1 MIPIHELLNRIIWDK
16 EYGEARFVIGYYDRV
31 SDEIIRV
38 PFKELDFDPE
48 DHFDFSLIDEEG
60 EAHTIPLHRIREVF
74 RNDELVWERHV
85 EE

>member
-31 SDEIIRV
+31 SDEIVRV
-38 PFKELDFDPE
+38 PFKELDFDPG

-60 EAHTIPLHRIREVF
+60 ETHTIPLHRIREVF
-74 RNDELVWERHV
+74 RNDELVWERHIDR
-85 EE
+85 